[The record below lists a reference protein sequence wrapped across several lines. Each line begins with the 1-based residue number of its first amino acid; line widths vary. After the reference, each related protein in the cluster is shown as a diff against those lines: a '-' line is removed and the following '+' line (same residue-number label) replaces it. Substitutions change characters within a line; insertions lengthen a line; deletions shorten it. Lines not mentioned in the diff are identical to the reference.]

1 LQGNKL
7 LTKTLIVEY
16 KSKSQP
22 SKLISAALIK
32 KISKN
37 LIGGYMGAIY
47 TPTIV
52 QDFGDILTPI

>member
-7 LTKTLIVEY
+7 LTEILTVKY

-22 SKLISAALIK
+22 SNLLSAALIK
-32 KISKN
+32 KISKI
-37 LIGGYMGAIY
+37 LDGGYMGAIC

-52 QDFGDILTPI
+52 KGFDDILTPV